1 MSNIHTISSQFWA
14 SWLGCRLFDVFVW
27 CYCSDCDQSVM
38 VTYVADADVAEN
50 AIVTQALKHEHFVIA
65 ASYGMTVFQTIVS
78 LALQNFHHFHFL
90 FCSLEQWTPYIRD
103 SLKIKE
109 EYYLNFCL
117 LTMTYI
123 SLSEDT
129 HVPPPLAR
137 SWKIKLRLLPDIT
150 ISR

>member
-14 SWLGCRLFDVFVW
+14 SWLGFRLFDVFVW

-78 LALQNFHHFHFL
+78 FSLAKYS
-90 FCSLEQWTPYIRD
+90 SLSFPI
-103 SLKIKE
+103 
-109 EYYLNFCL
+109 L
-117 LTMTYI
+117 LT
-123 SLSEDT
+123 
-129 HVPPPLAR
+129 
-137 SWKIKLRLLPDIT
+137 
-150 ISR
+150 